1 MFVPPWLRTAGKGAE
16 TQVFKNRLTEAE
28 VSPAGPGAAPAA
40 RSSGGRLGTALTAS
54 LGPALPVQG
63 ALFKKCRFSLEVKP
77 FRSRLHLT
85 SGHTSPLKWTGH
97 CSRSTGLM
105 SQFLL

>member
-40 RSSGGRLGTALTAS
+40 RSSGGRPGTALTAS

-63 ALFKKCRFSLEVKP
+63 TTSNLLRDLITNLFS
-77 FRSRLHLT
+77 
-85 SGHTSPLKWTGH
+85 SPH
-97 CSRSTGLM
+97 ICI
-105 SQFLL
+105 